1 MSNAP
6 QLTPGQAIE
15 RIIMTFDG
23 YFELRKSNPRMKRP
37 SLYLQGEPGIGKT
50 SIARA
55 IAKHFNY
62 LYVEIL
68 ANQRNPDDIAGIQMP
83 NVETGTTNWFRP
95 SWLPKPG
102 PVIVDGH
109 EYAGTLLFFD
119 ELASADD
126 RVRKPLFST
135 FLEYSLNGEALPEN
149 TIVMAA
155 GNTAD
160 TGTMVFEF
168 DNATRARFI
177 TLDIIADFTSWQ
189 ADYASTNDISPTI
202 VALLKANLGI
212 FCETKVALEKRRD
225 LYGNPR
231 NWEDCSDLEKAIMR
245 KDEHRRDPARRAALT
260 SMIAGKVGKAN
271 AETFDAVFETVA
283 QMTNLIDLL
292 QAKKEGKSL
301 SKLLPTELSQL
312 HALSFSMMAYPTD
325 IDTGREIYDLMKE
338 FPKDSDIPF
347 QDTIPAIQETIL
359 KKLRKGGF
367 KDKDLQVF
375 REDTAA
381 TVDEYHQGPLIK
393 IEL

>member
-1 MSNAP
+1 
-6 QLTPGQAIE
+6 
-15 RIIMTFDG
+15 
-23 YFELRKSNPRMKRP
+23 
-37 SLYLQGEPGIGKT
+37 
-50 SIARA
+50 
-55 IAKHFNY
+55 
-62 LYVEIL
+62 
-68 ANQRNPDDIAGIQMP
+68 
-83 NVETGTTNWFRP
+83 
-95 SWLPKPG
+95 
-102 PVIVDGH
+102 
-109 EYAGTLLFFD
+109 
-119 ELASADD
+119 
-126 RVRKPLFST
+126 
-135 FLEYSLNGEALPEN
+135 
-149 TIVMAA
+149 
-155 GNTAD
+155 
-160 TGTMVFEF
+160 
-168 DNATRARFI
+168 
-177 TLDIIADFTSWQ
+177 
-189 ADYASTNDISPTI
+189 
-202 VALLKANLGI
+202 
-212 FCETKVALEKRRD
+212 
-225 LYGNPR
+225 
-231 NWEDCSDLEKAIMR
+231 MR

-283 QMTNLIDLL
+283 QMTNLFDLL